1 MITWILGGIILFW
14 ILLKRFSQDG
24 KVEGEPLGMPRG
36 TVRALITLMIVSFPF
51 GYLLRGETIPPLI
64 INTIFIVIAF
74 YFEAR
79 RSTEEKLKQIVNEIK
94 TTDLKTID
102 IKEEKKP
109 LYLPKYTVRFL
120 LILMLVIIQVL
131 IIILPDISFQ
141 AANTL
146 ADILLI
152 VGLFMIGA
160 LFRSISKAR
169 EKKSLKEQIGEMDA
183 SLSEAEIIEKLILKE
198 PGWWKSTGKSILS
211 IIMLTTT
218 STALLFYT
226 FDLDYEIVS
235 LTQYEIEL
243 TMQGILLLLINV
255 YYGFRD

>member
-1 MITWILGGIILFW
+1 MITWILSGITLYW

-24 KVEGEPLGMPRG
+24 KIEGEPLGMPRG

-51 GYLLRGETIPPLI
+51 GYLLTGEPIPPLI
-64 INTIFIVIAF
+64 SNAIFIVIAF

-79 RSTEEKLKQIVNEIK
+79 KSSEEKIKQIIDEIK
-94 TTDLKTID
+94 TTNLEPINLK
-102 IKEEKKP
+102 KEKKP

-120 LILMLVIIQVL
+120 LVGMLVLIQVL
-131 IIILPDISFQ
+131 IVLSPTISFQ
-141 AANTL
+141 ATNTL

-152 VGLFMIGA
+152 VGFFMIGA

-169 EKKSLKEQIGEMDA
+169 EKKSLREQISNMDA
-183 SLSEAEIIEKLILKE
+183 SLSDAEIIENLMLKE
-198 PGWWKSTGKSILS
+198 PSWWKSTGKSLLS
-211 IIMLTTT
+211 ILMLITTT
-218 STALLFYT
+218 TALIFYT

-243 TMQGILLLLINV
+243 SLRGILLLLINV